1 MRKVILSFVLLLLFF
16 GCIKDENELPIE
28 TNINNELSVDYVD
41 IKDIGIEIPILNPII
56 ETHKMLA
63 LNYSSSSKLRAVKQD
78 VNAMKDVLVV
88 YEEDDPK
95 SYSISFENQSIER
108 FANVVVVNDE
118 NDVPQTMV
126 IEYLPDE
133 ESVRLYN
140 TGRIGVEELSGTMH
154 VYGSLA
160 DYIDQSQE
168 VDHSQTKEKAPLSFL
183 GSCGSVFGF
192 NFGKGSMRGG
202 GRGGSTEV
210 CTLVKTVKAC
220 KAGGRGEHGPSQC
233 GVGTGST
240 TIIRYECTKIYTSSI
255 GSTLS
260 NMVNTIFLNGRCGGS
275 VSPKGNIGINAQ
287 FMPVTPCLDALTCA
301 KADALIDELNSV
313 LDTPL
318 TKQQEKLIYEGGA
331 FFDFAE
337 AAVVALEN
345 GGDVDIE
352 ELYIS
357 AETPDDNYVYQG
369 PKQKIPSVLVLSNG
383 TKVDVTF
390 ITHTK
395 DGISSNQ
402 PVATELV
409 NGLKFAL
416 EKANSNLS
424 LGDKI
429 TNINIYATTN
439 GKHGNESNHYNST
452 ALDINSINGKRMIET
467 GLTNQIKEFQKAF
480 DAFPYIRENYGPYF
494 NHRYEVENNQWDLNR
509 ESVKTAHKNHIHFAI
524 RKP

>member
-1 MRKVILSFVLLLLFF
+1 MTGCVKDNLSEHNESALEHINNPKKDLSVAYFDMDALNEELLL
-16 GCIKDENELPIE
+16 IE
-28 TNINNELSVDYVD
+28 PVVAEFKVLSKK
-41 IKDIGIEIPILNPII
+41 ISNSKSLKITAE
-56 ETHKMLA
+56 
-63 LNYSSSSKLRAVKQD
+63 SSAGLSSQKSAFK
-78 VNAMKDVLVV
+78 NALVV
-88 YEEDDPK
+88 SKKDKPM
-95 SYSISFENQSIER
+95 SYSISFENQSIEK
-108 FANVVVVNDE
+108 FANVVVQKDTLGVLKTN
-118 NDVPQTMV
+118 V
-126 IEYLPDE
+126 IEYEPTK

-140 TGRIGVEELSGTMH
+140 TGRIGIDQLQGTMRI
-154 VYGSLA
+154 YESIAGYL
-160 DYIDQSQE
+160 E
-168 VDHSQTKEKAPLSFL
+168 QTSAQGIHIKKTALRFSNP
-183 GSCGSVFGF
+183 CNNVFDF
-192 NFGKGSMRGG
+192 NFGTGQMRGG
-202 GRGGSTEV
+202 GGSKV
-210 CTLVKTVKAC
+210 CSVAKTVIPC
-220 KAGGRGEHGPSQC
+220 RAGGRGEHGPSLC

-240 TIIRYECTKIYTSSI
+240 TVITYQCTRIYTSSI
-255 GSTLS
+255 SSTLS
-260 NMVNTIFLNGRCGGS
+260 SMINAVLPLGPCGG
-275 VSPKGNIGINAQ
+275 GNPSLRNVGINAP
-287 FMPVTPCLDALTCA
+287 FVPLTPCPDQLTCA
-301 KADALIDELNSV
+301 KADALIDALSALGV
-313 LDTPL
+313 TLPRTL
-318 TKQQEKLIYEGGA
+318 KRRVYEGGA

-337 AAVVALEN
+337 AALVALEN
-345 GGDVDIE
+345 GGEVDFE
-352 ELYIS
+352 EFYIS
-357 AETPDDNYVYQG
+357 TETPDDNYVYQG